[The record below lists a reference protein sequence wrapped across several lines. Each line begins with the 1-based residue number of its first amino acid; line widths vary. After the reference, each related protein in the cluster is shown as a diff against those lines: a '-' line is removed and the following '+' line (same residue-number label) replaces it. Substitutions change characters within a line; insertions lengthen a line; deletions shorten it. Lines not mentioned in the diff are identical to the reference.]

1 MAGHHPF
8 ARLTEE
14 LSPAGRARKGDLRAA
29 MLLHELRQAR
39 AMTRKSVGE
48 EMDVNQPAVAK
59 LERRADMYVSNLRS
73 CIEAMG
79 GRLDI
84 AARFPQGSV
93 VIGNFSDAAAD
104 RRSRASVC
112 DRSPQTTT
120 GRQRPLVRSTPYF

>member
-8 ARLTEE
+8 AQLTEE
-14 LSPAGRARKGDLRAA
+14 LAPASRARIEVRKGELRAA

-48 EMDVNQPAVAK
+48 ALNVNQPAVAK

-93 VIGNFSDAAAD
+93 VIGNFSDPDAD
-104 RRSRASVC
+104 RIEAGPVPN
-112 DRSPQTTT
+112 DAGP
-120 GRQRPLVRSTPYF
+120 